1 MLGKLAFTL
10 LTLQYKINW
19 HPCLEKLIHCAVVR
33 SFCFV
38 YGGHAMGQSATYV
51 DLQSR
56 ISVKPKITLNLLITL
71 LNYPLYLTSRNK

>member
-1 MLGKLAFTL
+1 
-10 LTLQYKINW
+10 
-19 HPCLEKLIHCAVVR
+19 
-33 SFCFV
+33 
-38 YGGHAMGQSATYV
+38 MGQSATYV